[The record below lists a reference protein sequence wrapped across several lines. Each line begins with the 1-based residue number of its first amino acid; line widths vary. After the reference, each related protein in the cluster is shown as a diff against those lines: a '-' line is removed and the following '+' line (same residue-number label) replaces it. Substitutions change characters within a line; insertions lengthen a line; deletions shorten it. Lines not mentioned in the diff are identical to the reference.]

1 MAGSISRSDEFFYHC
16 GHAIG
21 FGDLKENFV
30 GRKPFFKYSLANYLN
45 VFTTPFFVTETNCA
59 VF

>member
-1 MAGSISRSDEFFYHC
+1 MAGAISRSDEFFYHC

-21 FGDLKENFV
+21 FGDLKEDFV
-30 GRKPFFKYSLANYLN
+30 GRKPFFKDCFADYLDILA
-45 VFTTPFFVTETNCA
+45 TPRFVTVSNYA